1 MLPLAPL
8 GWTPPCGTPLWRERE
23 RERERD
29 KQEACVD
36 CGSLAAQTV
45 ALLFTS
51 TCVSAYPPE
60 ECTIPDI
67 GPSKPQHY
75 EKAYITTG
83 LGDEYKVFLG
93 AVQPR
98 AKGD

>member
-1 MLPLAPL
+1 MVLPS
-8 GWTPPCGTPLWRERE
+8 GERE
-23 RERERD
+23 REREEEINR
-29 KQEACVD
+29 KLVLMVEV
-36 CGSLAAQTV
+36 LLAQTV
-45 ALLFTS
+45 AILFTS
-51 TCVSAYPPE
+51 TCVFTYPHE

-75 EKAYITTG
+75 EKAYITTR

-98 AKGD
+98 AKGDWVLPS